1 MANDTGQP
9 KDTSTALAP
18 TDGGAVS
25 VFASEANFTSA
36 QRMAKALMSSDMM
49 PQSFRGSMSNTL
61 IAMEL
66 AARTGASVLMV
77 AQNLD
82 VIHGRPAWRSS
93 FLIACI
99 NNSGR
104 FTPLRFVFEGAPGG
118 DAWGCRATAK
128 DRETGDLIEGPLV
141 TIAMAKAEGWSSK
154 NGSKWKTM
162 PELMLRYRAAAFF
175 ARTCAPELSLGMQT
189 SDEVQDVFGAG
200 LPNESA
206 AALPEALKPKGAA
219 ALNETIGLATPVTQ
233 IIDADGVVLDH
244 PPAKD

>member
-1 MANDTGQP
+1 MANDNPT
-9 KDTSTALAP
+9 TALAV
-18 TDGGAVS
+18 TSEGAAVS
-25 VFASEANFTSA
+25 VFASEQNFTNA
-36 QRMAKALMSSDMM
+36 QRMAKALMASDLM
-49 PQSFRGSMSNTL
+49 PQNFRASMANTL

-66 AARTGASVLMV
+66 ASRTGASVLMV

-104 FTPLRFVFEGAPGG
+104 FTPLRFVFVGEPGT
-118 DAWGCRATAK
+118 DAWGCRATCK
-128 DRETGDLIEGPLV
+128 DRETSDVIDGPLV
-141 TIAMAKAEGWSSK
+141 TIAMAKAEGWASK

-189 SDEVQDVFGAG
+189 TDEVQDVYGGAVA
-200 LPNESA
+200 SA
-206 AALPEALKPKGAA
+206 ARAELPDDLRPKGAS
-219 ALNETIGLATPVTQ
+219 ALNATIGVVDAVADLAE
-233 IIDADGVVLDH
+233 
-244 PPAKD
+244 PPAEYESPEDAR